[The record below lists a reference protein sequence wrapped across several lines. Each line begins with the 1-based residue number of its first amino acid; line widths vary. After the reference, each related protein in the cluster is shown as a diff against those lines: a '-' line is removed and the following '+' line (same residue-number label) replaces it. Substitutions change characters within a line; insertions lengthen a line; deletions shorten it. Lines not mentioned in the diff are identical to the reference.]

1 MAQIGKRKREQK
13 WWMTE
18 GELDFIDN
26 DEKLTEAYDPSR
38 LVPGYDGRNGPDV
51 KQMYAK
57 KKDARFDDMGADE
70 GAKTK
75 KGDADKADVTVKE
88 SKHKVREAEFG
99 NEPNDNDFNDEV
111 PPEMDDNE
119 EFNDHDMD
127 DMNGMDDEGMEGDEH
142 AEEVA
147 DDIHIEID
155 GQRFRLVPEGPEGEG
170 NGEDFDNEGLN
181 GGDELEGHDQS
192 PEGMDVGA
200 EDKDIEFPESKKT
213 PKKTSNKVVT
223 EKAAKVKKLIAMKN
237 YAESQL
243 KELFTGDYVTD
254 KQGLSGLDFSSVRGN
269 KDYAVVARAASGDQY
284 TTTDSESPYEP
295 GKDAKGQTGGGKVQ
309 KTAAPSKES
318 FKAWLRAE
326 QKKMREEGG
335 QEDPGKTSE
344 DFNIEDD
351 FESNGL
357 GNDYANKPE
366 EVGAKEDVITKVDTQ
381 KTNENVA
388 KRLAAIKRTR
398 ETRRTESVNGK
409 APVQAKMEEEF
420 DFKRL
425 MNGGYT
431 NVAE

>member
-1 MAQIGKRKREQK
+1 MARIEKRKRELE
-13 WWMTE
+13 WWREASEDQFMDGT
-18 GELDFIDN
+18 
-26 DEKLTEAYDPSR
+26 KLTEAYDPSR
-38 LVPGYDGRNGPDV
+38 LTPGYDGRNGPDV

-57 KKDARFDDMGADE
+57 KKDARFDDMGAD
-70 GAKTK
+70 GGTKTK
-75 KGDADKADVTVKE
+75 KGDADKADVNVKE
-88 SKHKVREAEFG
+88 SKHKVREADFG
-99 NEPNDNDFNDEV
+99 NEPKDNDFNDEV
-111 PPEMDDNE
+111 PPEMDND
-119 EFNDHDMD
+119 EFNDEGINDHDMD
-127 DMNGMDDEGMEGDEH
+127 SMDDEGMEGDEH
-142 AEEVA
+142 ADEVA
-147 DDIHIEID
+147 DDVHIEID
-155 GQRFRLVPEGPEGEG
+155 GQRFRLVPENPEDGEDE
-170 NGEDFDNEGLN
+170 EDFDNEGLD

-192 PEGMDVGA
+192 PEGMGVEA
-200 EDKDIEFPESKKT
+200 EDKDVEFPESRKVSKKVSKKT
-213 PKKTSNKVVT
+213 LS
-223 EKAAKVKKLIAMKN
+223 EKAATIKKLIAMKN

-254 KQGLSGLDFSSVRGN
+254 KQGLSGLDFSKVRGD

-284 TTTDSESPYEP
+284 TATNSESPYEP